1 MRLIRTDNYEQM
13 SEEAAKLVAGQLWLK
28 PASVLG
34 LATGSTP
41 LGLYKKLVD
50 LHDTVGLSFAQTKTF
65 NLDEYVGL
73 TPADEQSYHYFMQK
87 NLFSRVD
94 IKPENTVIPDGMAE
108 DPEKEGERY
117 ERAIAA
123 AGGIDLQILGIGRN
137 AHIGFNEPAYAFAR
151 ITHKVALKADTIE
164 ANSRFF
170 KSLAEVPKSAIS
182 MGIGSIMKSRHI
194 VLLASGEAKAEAVKK
209 AFLGDITPL
218 VPASILQLHPAVTLI
233 VDKESGAMLP
243 R

>member
-87 NLFSRVD
+87 NLFS
-94 IKPENTVIPDGMAE
+94 KVI
-108 DPEKEGERY
+108 Y
-117 ERAIAA
+117 FVIFC
-123 AGGIDLQILGIGRN
+123 IDFLTEILV
-137 AHIGFNEPAYAFAR
+137 F
-151 ITHKVALKADTIE
+151 
-164 ANSRFF
+164 RF
-170 KSLAEVPKSAIS
+170 
-182 MGIGSIMKSRHI
+182 H
-194 VLLASGEAKAEAVKK
+194 
-209 AFLGDITPL
+209 
-218 VPASILQLHPAVTLI
+218 AVTECRHVLQSVFSEGI
-233 VDKESGAMLP
+233 ERVINLGMTSTGQSE
-243 R
+243 

>member
-1 MRLIRTDNYEQM
+1 MRIIRTYNYEQM

-87 NLFSRVD
+87 ICLVRSILSRR
-94 IKPENTVIPDGMAE
+94 ILPYLMAWQ
-108 DPEKEGERY
+108 KIR
-117 ERAIAA
+117 
-123 AGGIDLQILGIGRN
+123 
-137 AHIGFNEPAYAFAR
+137 
-151 ITHKVALKADTIE
+151 K
-164 ANSRFF
+164 
-170 KSLAEVPKSAIS
+170 
-182 MGIGSIMKSRHI
+182 
-194 VLLASGEAKAEAVKK
+194 KK
-209 AFLGDITPL
+209 ASVMNGL
-218 VPASILQLHPAVTLI
+218 
-233 VDKESGAMLP
+233 
-243 R
+243 

>member
-87 NLFSRVD
+87 DLFSKVD

-137 AHIGFNEPAYAFAR
+137 AH
-151 ITHKVALKADTIE
+151 
-164 ANSRFF
+164 
-170 KSLAEVPKSAIS
+170 
-182 MGIGSIMKSRHI
+182 
-194 VLLASGEAKAEAVKK
+194 
-209 AFLGDITPL
+209 
-218 VPASILQLHPAVTLI
+218 

-243 R
+243 